1 MTSEVVDT
9 YQGGNK
15 IMENAPLISIVH
27 AIVLLPLAVLFV
39 YSFIA
44 GIKKWRFHAQ
54 TATLAIVL
62 DLTVS
67 VAYMLNRLLG
77 DKFSDS
83 EANFTGAVLVYIIV
97 HGIIATILI
106 IMEIVVLVERFTNY
120 RKKPITKFHT
130 IMSKVL
136 FFTWCFIFITG
147 ELFFFY
153 VYML

>member
-1 MTSEVVDT
+1 
-9 YQGGNK
+9 
-15 IMENAPLISIVH
+15 MEKAPLISIVH

-44 GIKKWRFHAQ
+44 GLKKWRYHAQ
-54 TATLAIVL
+54 TAALAIVI
-62 DLTVS
+62 DLAIS

-83 EANFTGAVLVYIIV
+83 QANFTGWVLVYIII
-97 HGIIATILI
+97 HGIFATILI
-106 IMEIVVLVERFTNY
+106 IMEIAVLVERFLNA
-120 RKKPITKFHT
+120 RKKPVTRFHT

-147 ELFFFY
+147 ELFFVY
-153 VYML
+153 VYLI